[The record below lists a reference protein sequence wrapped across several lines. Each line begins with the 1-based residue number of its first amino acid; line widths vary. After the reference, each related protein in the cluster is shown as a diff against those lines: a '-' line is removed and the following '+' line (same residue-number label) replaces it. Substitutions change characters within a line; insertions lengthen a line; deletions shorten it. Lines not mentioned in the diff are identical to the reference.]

1 MQRPP
6 LATAAL
12 VFAQLCAF
20 WAISELG
27 TLVVSRLGVPF
38 PGNLAGMVILLLLL
52 ASGIV
57 RPTWV
62 EPAATLLLRHLAFF
76 FIPVAVG
83 LMTLG
88 EVLRAQ
94 GIPLLVVVLASA
106 GAGIAVSG
114 LVTQAAA
121 RHRPA
126 ATAAT
131 SAPAPEPAVLPDLEG
146 AP

>member
-1 MQRPP
+1 M
-6 LATAAL
+6 ATALL
-12 VFAQLCAF
+12 VLAQLCVF
-20 WAISELG
+20 WAFSELG
-27 TLVVSRLGVPF
+27 RIGVSALGIPF

-76 FIPVAVG
+76 FIPIAVG

-106 GAGIAVSG
+106 GAGIVASG
-114 LVTQAAA
+114 LVTQTAA
-121 RHRPA
+121 RRR
-126 ATAAT
+126 AT
-131 SAPAPEPAVLPDLEG
+131 SVPVTPEAPTTDPAPRADLET

>member
-6 LATAAL
+6 LANAFL
-12 VFAQLCAF
+12 VLAQICVF
-20 WAISELG
+20 WAFSELG
-27 TLVVSRLGVPF
+27 RIVVTALGVPF
-38 PGNLAGMVILLLLL
+38 PGNLAGMVILLALL

-62 EPAATLLLRHLAFF
+62 EPAASLLLRHLAFF
-76 FIPVAVG
+76 FIPIAVG

-106 GAGIAVSG
+106 GAGIVASG
-114 LVTQAAA
+114 LVTQTAA
-121 RHRPA
+121 RRRPSADPA
-126 ATAAT
+126 ASDPATASPLADAEA
-131 SAPAPEPAVLPDLEG
+131 AP
-146 AP
+146 

>member
-6 LATAAL
+6 ITTAVL
-12 VFAQLCAF
+12 VVAQLCGF

-27 TLVVSRLGVPF
+27 RALVDALGVPF

-57 RPTWV
+57 RPAWV
-62 EPAATLLLRHLAFF
+62 EPGATLLLRHLAFF
-76 FIPVAVG
+76 FVPIAVG

-88 EVLRAQ
+88 EVLQAQ

-106 GAGIAVSG
+106 AAGVAASG

-121 RHRPA
+121 RRRPA
-126 ATAAT
+126 DATER
-131 SAPAPEPAVLPDLEG
+131 SAPDPTPRADLEG